1 LIIEPSLDNNINY
14 DPLYESDNKSSDE
27 QFSDTNFSDEQFSD
41 KQSFDEQ
48 SSDEKKSNKK
58 IIFENMLIMSSKL
71 ENKPKNW

>member
-1 LIIEPSLDNNINY
+1 MARSGNVAPRVSR
-14 DPLYESDNKSSDE
+14 SGTSA
-27 QFSDTNFSDEQFSD
+27 D